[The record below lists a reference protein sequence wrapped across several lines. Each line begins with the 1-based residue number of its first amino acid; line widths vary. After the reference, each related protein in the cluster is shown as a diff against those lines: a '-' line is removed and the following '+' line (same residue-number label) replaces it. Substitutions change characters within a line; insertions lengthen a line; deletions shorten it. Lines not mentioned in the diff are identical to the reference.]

1 MDEISFFFFSLSWIA
16 IVKQAYIHYSS
27 IISTIRERYI
37 YIYIFR
43 SISREYR
50 SSSVQGESKRNISS
64 PELRETIIPPP
75 LFLFLFFPPFTTSH
89 LIQPQNR
96 TLIIPRLP
104 IQIQPRRHITFPPI
118 RPIIRT
124 IPIPRIRLQPLQ
136 FQRRRCRF
144 NHGELLKREHNRGGF
159 VGREELDRGPVFR
172 C

>member
-1 MDEISFFFFSLSWIA
+1 MDEIFLFSFFHFFIFHFFFGLLYCEASLHI
-16 IVKQAYIHYSS
+16 SS
-27 IISTIRERYI
+27 HRSSPQSERERE
-37 YIYIFR
+37 R
-43 SISREYR
+43 SPVR
-50 SSSVQGESKRNISS
+50 SHESIDRAQFQLS
-64 PELRETIIPPP
+64 PKQTNIPP
-75 LFLFLFFPPFTTSH
+75 FPPFTSLTSH
-89 LIQPQNR
+89 LIQPQNQ

-124 IPIPRIRLQPLQ
+124 IPIPRFRLQPLQ

-159 VGREELDRGPVFR
+159 VRREELDRGPVFR

>member
-1 MDEISFFFFSLSWIA
+1 MDEIF
-16 IVKQAYIHYSS
+16 
-27 IISTIRERYI
+27 
-37 YIYIFR
+37 
-43 SISREYR
+43 
-50 SSSVQGESKRNISS
+50 
-64 PELRETIIPPP
+64 
-75 LFLFLFFPPFTTSH
+75 FLFFSFMDCYSEASLHILSHRSSPQSERDIHMSPVRSHESIDRAQFQLSPKQTSPPFTPSPLH
-89 LIQPQNR
+89 LIQPQNH

-144 NHGELLKREHNRGGF
+144 NHGKLLKCEHNRGGF
-159 VGREELDRGPVFR
+159 VRREELDRGPVFR

>member
-1 MDEISFFFFSLSWIA
+1 MDEISFFFLFSFFMDCLLYTA
-16 IVKQAYIHYSS
+16 KQAYIYYSS
-27 IISTIRERYI
+27 IISTIRERE
-37 YIYIFR
+37 R
-43 SISREYR
+43 SPVR
-50 SSSVQGESKRNISS
+50 SHESIDRAQFKVSPKGTAPVQNFEKQSS
-64 PELRETIIPPP
+64 PPP
-75 LFLFLFFPPFTTSH
+75 LFIFFFLPPPPSH
-89 LIQPQNR
+89 LIQPQNQ

-124 IPIPRIRLQPLQ
+124 IPIPRFRLQPLQ

-144 NHGELLKREHNRGGF
+144 NHGELLKCEHNRGGF